1 MADKIIRLKYD
12 SLPFIQ
18 ADESDLYQAI
28 RYRIISEDRNRY
40 SYWSPI
46 FKIVYPP
53 TSDAGLPYT
62 TTERIH
68 IDEIGNSPKTLIVL
82 WSNPSTY
89 SSNLEEI
96 FGKNE
101 TFDIYIR
108 WSTQN
113 TPTEEEWEDWQYAS
127 TVSSNTLSL
136 VVPSGK
142 NAFGIEVQLPTLEKN
157 RDTRLTLFKSERTNL

>member
-1 MADKIIRLKYD
+1 MTKFVTISNDE
-12 SLPFIQ
+12 LPYVQ
-18 ADESDLYQAI
+18 VDDDGLYYAI
-28 RYRIISEDRNRY
+28 RYRVVSEDRNRF
-40 SYWSPI
+40 SHWSPI
-46 FKIVYPP
+46 YRVDMPP

-68 IDEIGNSPKTLIVL
+68 IDEIGNTPKTLIVL
-82 WSNPSTY
+82 WSNPNTY

-157 RDTRLTLFKSERTNL
+157 RDTRLTLFKSQRTNL